1 MSTAV
6 VFIQAKKW
14 ELRTYL
20 TPWDGQ
26 AGRGSVVQWGIVHSF
41 KVIFPSHFSGVLWG
55 GGGVPRHWRPNVE
68 WDLGLVLGLGPEVQ
82 ERSGLRRKTSLGNC
96 VVCGLK

>member
-55 GGGVPRHWRPNVE
+55 GGGSPDTGAPMWNGT
-68 WDLGLVLGLGPEVQ
+68 WALSLVW
-82 ERSGLRRKTSLGNC
+82 
-96 VVCGLK
+96 GLKFRRDQAFEGKRHLGTA